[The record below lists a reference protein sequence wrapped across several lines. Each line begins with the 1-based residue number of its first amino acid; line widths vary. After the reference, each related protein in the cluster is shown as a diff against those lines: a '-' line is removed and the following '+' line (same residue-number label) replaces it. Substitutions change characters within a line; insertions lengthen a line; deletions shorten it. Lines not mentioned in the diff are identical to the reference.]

1 MLIGVTQ
8 KGGTAER
15 LSLPGYLFAGK
26 TGTAHK
32 QENGTYAAHKYVS
45 SFVGFAP
52 VSEPRLIVAVMI
64 DEPSNGQYYGGA
76 VAAPVFSAVMGAT
89 LRMMGVAQDAPN
101 DNIVMP
107 TGDNVEV
114 KESM

>member
-1 MLIGVTQ
+1 
-8 KGGTAER
+8 
-15 LSLPGYLFAGK
+15 
-26 TGTAHK
+26 
-32 QENGTYAAHKYVS
+32 
-45 SFVGFAP
+45 
-52 VSEPRLIVAVMI
+52 
-64 DEPSNGQYYGGA
+64 
-76 VAAPVFSAVMGAT
+76 MGAT